1 MKDSASHFQNTP
13 PERFLSRLNKV
24 LIALI
29 VAAAVIPLTYRV
41 LPGVSEKTRQDEML
55 TAMETQLDEAR
66 MVNSRLAREVTLL
79 RNDSEYLSLFARDGV
94 NPGYM
99 KPGETIFRLSQRQQ

>member
-1 MKDSASHFQNTP
+1 MKDAAPHFRPAP

-29 VAAAVIPLTYRV
+29 VAAAVVPLTYRS
-41 LPGVSEKTRQDEML
+41 LPGVAEKASQDKML
-55 TAMETQLDEAR
+55 AAAEAELDEAR
-66 MVNSRLAREVTLL
+66 MINSRLTREVTLL
-79 RNDSEYLSLFARDGV
+79 RNDSEYLSLFARDAV

-99 KPGETIFRLSQRQQ
+99 KPGETIFRLAPK

>member
-1 MKDSASHFQNTP
+1 VKDAASHFQHAP

-29 VAAAVIPLTYRV
+29 VAAAVVPLTYRV
-41 LPGVSEKTRQDEML
+41 LPGVSEKATQDKMLSEM
-55 TAMETQLDEAR
+55 ESQLDEAR
-66 MVNSRLAREVTLL
+66 MINSRLSREVTLL
-79 RNDSEYLSLFARDGV
+79 RNDSEYLSIFARDAV

-99 KPGETIFRLSQRQQ
+99 KPGETIFRLSNRH

>member
-1 MKDSASHFQNTP
+1 VKDAASHFQHAP
-13 PERFLSRLNKV
+13 PERFLTRLNKI

-41 LPGVSEKTRQDEML
+41 LPGVSEKARQDEML
-55 TAMETQLDEAR
+55 ATMEAQLDEAR

-79 RNDSEYLSLFARDGV
+79 RNDGEYLSLFARDAV
-94 NPGYM
+94 TPGYM
-99 KPGETIFRLSQRQQ
+99 KPGETIFRLPARQQ

>member
-1 MKDSASHFQNTP
+1 VKDSSSHFQHAP

-24 LIALI
+24 LVALI

-41 LPGVSEKTRQDEML
+41 LPGVSEKARQDEML
-55 TAMETQLDEAR
+55 TALETQLEEAR
-66 MVNSRLAREVTLL
+66 MINSRLSREVTLL
-79 RNDSEYLSLFARDGV
+79 RNDSEYLSLFARDAV

-99 KPGETIFRLSQRQQ
+99 KPGETIFRLTPRQQ

>member
-1 MKDSASHFQNTP
+1 MKDAPSHFQLARP
-13 PERFLSRLNKV
+13 ARIFSRLNKV

-41 LPGVSEKTRQDEML
+41 LPGVSEKASQDKLLTEM
-55 TAMETQLDEAR
+55 ESQLDDAR
-66 MVNSRLAREVTLL
+66 MINSRLTREVTLL
-79 RNDSEYLSLFARDGV
+79 RNDSEYLSLFARDAV

-99 KPGETIFRLSQRQQ
+99 KPGETIFRLAHRQ

>member
-1 MKDSASHFQNTP
+1 MKDAASHFRPAP

-29 VAAAVIPLTYRV
+29 VAAAVVPLTYHA
-41 LPGVSEKTRQDEML
+41 LPGISEKAAQDRMLAEM
-55 TAMETQLDEAR
+55 ESKLDEAR
-66 MVNSRLAREVTLL
+66 MINSRLTREVTLL
-79 RNDSEYLSLFARDGV
+79 RNDGEYLSLFARDGV

-99 KPGETIFRLSQRQQ
+99 KTGETIFRLGTRQ

>member
-1 MKDSASHFQNTP
+1 MKDAASHFQNAP

-29 VAAAVIPLTYRV
+29 LAAVIPLTSHV
-41 LPGVSEKTRQDEML
+41 LPGVSEKARQDEML
-55 TAMETQLDEAR
+55 TGMETQLEEAR

-79 RNDSEYLSLFARDGV
+79 RNDSEYLSLFARDAV

-99 KPGETIFRLSQRQQ
+99 KPGETIFRLPQRQQ